1 MAMDVSPM
9 SLQIMVPRANEVTQV
24 QHNLNQQTNIA
35 QDFAMVKSQVESEQ
49 KMAQVQRHDKA
60 EDGKIKKDD
69 PNGHGKGQYHGRR
82 REKNGDEAETEEKPV
97 SLDMFRGHNIDI
109 SF

>member
-1 MAMDVSPM
+1 MDVSPM
-9 SLQIMVPRANEVTQV
+9 SLQMVVPRANEASQV
-24 QHNLNQQTNIA
+24 QHNLNHQTNVA
-35 QDFAMVKSQVESEQ
+35 QDFAMLKSEAESQMRME
-49 KMAQVQRHDKA
+49 QVQKRDQT

-69 PNGHGKGQYHGRR
+69 PNGRGNQQYRGRR
-82 REKNGDEAETEEKPV
+82 RNKKEEDEDDESEKV